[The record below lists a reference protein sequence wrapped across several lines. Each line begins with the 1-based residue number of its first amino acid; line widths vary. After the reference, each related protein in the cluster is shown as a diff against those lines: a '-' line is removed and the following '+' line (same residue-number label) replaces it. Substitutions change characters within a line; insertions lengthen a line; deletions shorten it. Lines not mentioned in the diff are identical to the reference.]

1 MSADDGHLLFGF
13 AENALYDGKI
23 AGLHGNVLPRVSQAE
38 LADALRRLPREEV
51 DQALEDKLVPI
62 ITMPGV
68 KLYAACGAQA
78 LHLAEQRGARIAASA
93 SLEDFHEAVR
103 FIHGKAL
110 EKGASLGL
118 ARMRP
123 EFSASRRLTSAQI
136 GVGLV
141 LASAVV
147 LGMLTLPFDAAWA
160 AASLIAALFF
170 LAVVA
175 LRILCLLPP
184 LRHARAT
191 PVTLADADLPVY
203 SVLVP
208 LFRETRVVRQ
218 LLNALTA
225 LDYPPER
232 LDIKLILEEGD
243 LPMRRLFARLEL
255 PPQFEVIIVPAGTLQ
270 TKPRALNYAL
280 RFARGELLTIYDA
293 EDTPEA
299 RQPRLA
305 ANAFAGL
312 PQDVACLQAKLVF
325 FNKDENW
332 LTKQFTIEYATLFGL
347 LLPALAN
354 HHLPLPLGGTSNHF
368 RAGLLRKVGAW
379 DPYNVTEDAD
389 LGLRLSRAGYRTG
402 VLDSKTDEEAN
413 VRLGNWMRQRAR
425 WLKGFLI
432 TWLVHMRDPAR
443 VWGEL
448 GASGF
453 WAMQALTLGVFA
465 SALLHPLCMAAS
477 LAMLVIH
484 PVLPEEAGWFARGLA
499 GLNLAVFATGYGV
512 TLLAGRRALRRQ
524 RIFCWVLPLLT
535 MPVYWLLMSA
545 AAWLALW
552 QFIRAPFHWN
562 KTEHGL
568 SSFQK
573 RRRGKA

>member
-1 MSADDGHLLFGF
+1 LSADDGHLLFGF

-23 AGLHGNVLPRVSQAE
+23 TGLHGNVLPRVSQSE
-38 LADALRRLPREEV
+38 LADALRHLPREEV
-51 DQALEDKLVPI
+51 DRALEDKLVPI

-78 LHLAEQRGARIAASA
+78 MQLVEERGVRIAASA
-93 SLEDFHEAVR
+93 SLSDFHEAVR

-123 EFSASRRLTSAQI
+123 EFSASRRFTSAQI
-136 GVGLV
+136 AVGLV
-141 LASAVV
+141 LALGAV
-147 LGMLTLPFDAAWA
+147 LGAVALPLDVAWA
-160 AASLIAALFF
+160 GASLIAALFF

-184 LRHARAT
+184 VHHPEVKPAT
-191 PVTLADADLPVY
+191 RADADLPVY

-225 LDYPPER
+225 LDYPPQR

-243 LPMRRLFARLEL
+243 LEMRRLFAKLDL

-280 RFARGELLTIYDA
+280 RFARGELLTIFDA
-293 EDTPEA
+293 EDIPE
-299 RQPRLA
+299 RDQLRRA

-312 PQDVACLQAKLVF
+312 PQDVACLQAALVF
-325 FNKDENW
+325 FNANENW
-332 LTKQFTIEYATLFGL
+332 LTRQFTIEYATLFGL

-389 LGLRLSRAGYRTG
+389 LGLRLARAGYQTG
-402 VLDSKTDEEAN
+402 VLNSQTYEEAN

-432 TWLVHMRDPAR
+432 TWLVHMRDPMR

-484 PVLPEEAGWFARGLA
+484 PVLPEEAGWFARMLA
-499 GLNLAVFATGYGV
+499 GVNLAVFAAGYGV
-512 TLLAGRRALRRQ
+512 TFAAGRRALRRQ
-524 RIFCWVLPLLT
+524 RISGWAVPLLT

-552 QFIRAPFHWN
+552 QFVRAPFHWN

-573 RRRGKA
+573 RRRAKT